1 MKPIGFGLNVTFNL
15 KCNSDWSRARANME
29 TRTGGG
35 GGWGFDQV
43 RSNKQHIPFLYFPEN
58 RIKVLEMEK
67 RLG

>member
-1 MKPIGFGLNVTFNL
+1 VIVFP
-15 KCNSDWSRARANME
+15 RARPWKRA
-29 TRTGGG
+29 RVAGVGG
-35 GGWGFDQV
+35 GFDQV